1 MEYPIGIEMSKD
13 YLSYEVSKAAY
24 KLVHDV
30 MLVQPGENVVIT
42 GDTSTDKP
50 CTGSSHECSLY
61 CWSQSAA
68 CFRTDQFKSLFR
80 TRRLRLE
87 MQLLFQMSGLSYPYG
102 SIFLSDAWKRAID
115 LGCRYIN
122 LTGMDATMI
131 VNCIGRVDVNKVVE
145 LGEVLKAKLEAGNDI
160 IIKDNK
166 WNLFNSP
173 K

>member
-42 GDTSTDKP
+42 GDTSTDKRVL
-50 CTGSSHECSLY
+50 EALM
-61 CWSQSAA
+61 SAA
-68 CFRTDQFKSLFR
+68 YTVGANP
-80 TRRLRLE
+80 
-87 MQLLFQMSGLSYPYG
+87 LLVFAPTNLNTYSEPAAPLGNAVAVSDVWIELSYG

-115 LGCRYIN
+115 FGCRYIN

-145 LGEVLKAKLEAGNDI
+145 LGEVLKAKLEAETILSLKI
-160 IIKDNK
+160 IMELI
-166 WNLFNSP
+166 
-173 K
+173 